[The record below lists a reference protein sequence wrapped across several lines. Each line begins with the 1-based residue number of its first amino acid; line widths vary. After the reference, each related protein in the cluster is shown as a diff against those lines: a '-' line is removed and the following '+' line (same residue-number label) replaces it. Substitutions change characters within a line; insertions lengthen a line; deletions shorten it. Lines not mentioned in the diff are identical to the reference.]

1 MRLLLD
7 THVLYWTTGKRLE
20 LSEEARKAINS
31 DDSMAFVSIVSLWE
45 LRIKESLRKIVLT
58 ENFYEELIPGGFDIL
73 PVTLAHIETLGHLPH
88 LHRDPFDRMLVAQA
102 KAEQLLLVTRDE
114 KMMRYDVP
122 VLKA

>member
-20 LSEEARKAINS
+20 LSEEARRAIDA
-31 DDSMAFVSIVSLWE
+31 DDALAFVSIVSLWE
-45 LRIKESLRKIVLT
+45 LRIKETIRKIVLT

-73 PVTLAHIETLGHLPH
+73 PVTLAHIETLGHLPL

-102 KAEQLLLVTRDE
+102 KAEQLTLVTRDE
-114 KMMRYDVP
+114 EMMRYDVP
-122 VLKA
+122 ILKA